1 MGMNCLLVC
10 SRSADWSKVQCENEQ
25 DNSLKKTEPN
35 VNQGVSISGREMH
48 NTNRLIL
55 NNLLIVQKRPFLMI

>member
-35 VNQGVSISGREMH
+35 VIEGQESEFEVSFNHSIITR
-48 NTNRLIL
+48 
-55 NNLLIVQKRPFLMI
+55 V